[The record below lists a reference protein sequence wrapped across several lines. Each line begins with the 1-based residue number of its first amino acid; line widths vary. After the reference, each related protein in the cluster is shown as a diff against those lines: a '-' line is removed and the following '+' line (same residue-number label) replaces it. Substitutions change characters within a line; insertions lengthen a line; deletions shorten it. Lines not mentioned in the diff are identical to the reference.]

1 MKQQGSGPVPIAFVL
16 SSCQAGGTERQ
27 MIELLRRLNPARW
40 QVHVACI
47 HARGEWLSRVSEA
60 AVSIREFPFPALRHP
75 QVLTQTLEF
84 MRWCRER
91 EIAVVHTVDLS
102 ANIFAL
108 PAAAAAGVPVRI
120 ANRREIMPDRTR
132 GQIVAQRA
140 AYQFAHKVVANCRA
154 AADRLRL
161 ERVAAGRIAMV
172 PNGVDRSAFA
182 TTRLR
187 RPLRRVSVVANLH
200 PRKGHDSLI
209 DAAPEVLRRFPD
221 ARFDIVGDG
230 PERESLQAR
239 AKAQGVAAAFTF
251 AGYDENVAQRLHD
264 ADIFVLPSHT
274 EAFPNAVL
282 EAMCAGLP
290 IIASGVGGLLELI
303 DDGRTGLL
311 VPPGDPRALAHSV
324 CRLMGD
330 CALGERLGKTGSHEV
345 QRYSFSRMTSS
356 FELLYLAELNRRGA
370 ALGHAHALAS

>member
-16 SSCQAGGTERQ
+16 SSCHAGGTERQ
-27 MIELLRRLNPARW
+27 MIELFRRLNPARW

-47 HARGEWLSRVSEA
+47 HASGEWLRQASDA
-60 AVSIREFPFPALRHP
+60 AVSIREFPFPGFRHR

-84 MRWCRER
+84 VRWCREHD
-91 EIAVVHTVDLS
+91 IAVVHTVDLT

-108 PAAAAAGVPVRI
+108 PAAAAARVPVRI
-120 ANRREIMPDRTR
+120 ANRREMMGDRTR

-161 ERVAAGRIAMV
+161 ERVPVARIAVV
-172 PNGVDRSAFA
+172 PNGVDSLAFA
-182 TTRLR
+182 ATRPS
-187 RPLRRVSVVANLH
+187 RPVRRVSVVANLE
-200 PRKGHDSLI
+200 PRKGHDVLI

-221 ARFDIVGDG
+221 AAFVVVGDG
-230 PERESLQAR
+230 PERANLEAR
-239 AKAQGVAAAFTF
+239 AAAQGVAKAFTF
-251 AGYDENVAQRLHD
+251 AGYDADIAQRLHD
-264 ADIFVLPSHT
+264 TDIFVLPSRT
-274 EAFPNAVL
+274 ESLPNAVL

-290 IIASGVGGLLELI
+290 IVASGVGGLLELI

-311 VPPGDPRALAHSV
+311 VSPGDPRALADSV
-324 CRLMGD
+324 CRVMSD
-330 CALGERLGKTGSHEV
+330 HALGERLGKAASHQA
-345 QRYSFSRMTSS
+345 QRYSFTRMTSS

>member
-16 SSCQAGGTERQ
+16 SSCQAGGTARQ

-47 HARGEWLSRVSEA
+47 HAGGEWLSRVAEA
-60 AVSIREFPFPALRHP
+60 AVSIREFPFPGFRHRR
-75 QVLTQTLEF
+75 VLAQTLEF
-84 MRWCRER
+84 VRWCRQR
-91 EIAVVHTVDLS
+91 EIAVVHTVDLN

-132 GQIVAQRA
+132 SQIVAQRA
-140 AYQFAHKVVANCRA
+140 AYQFAHKIVANCRA

-161 ERVAAGRIAMV
+161 ERVPAGRIAMV
-172 PNGVDRSAFA
+172 PNGVDPVAFA
-182 TTRLR
+182 TARPK
-187 RPLRRVSVVANLH
+187 RPLRRVAVVADLH
-200 PRKGHDSLI
+200 PRKGHDVLV
-209 DAAPEVLRRFPD
+209 DAAPEVLRHFPD
-221 ARFDIVGDG
+221 ATFVLVGDG
-230 PERESLQAR
+230 PERANLQAR
-239 AKAQGVAAAFTF
+239 AMAQGVATAFTF
-251 AGYDENVAQRLHD
+251 AGHDENVALHLRE

-282 EAMCAGLP
+282 EAMCSGLP
-290 IIASGVGGLLELI
+290 TIASSVGGLVELV

-311 VPPGDPRALAHSV
+311 VRSGDPRALAHSI
-324 CRLMGD
+324 CRVMAD
-330 CALGERLGKTGSHEV
+330 RAFGERLGRTAAQEV
-345 QRYSFSRMTSS
+345 HRYSFTRMTSS

-370 ALGHAHALAS
+370 PLGHAHALAS